1 MDFLPEG
8 KPSSWFGS
16 SHSCGKR
23 SQLIPLLYPA
33 VFGFRGLL
41 DDILVFIAAYVYIYL
56 AYRAILVARHAA

>member
-1 MDFLPEG
+1 LVQFISLL
-8 KPSSWFGS
+8 W
-16 SHSCGKR
+16 
-23 SQLIPLLYPA
+23 QTIPINSTVLFPA